1 MHRFFF
7 FSFSATK
14 TGKVLVAQYGNN
26 ARLKV
31 RNAIMVVRDFFSS
44 AMEISEDTPLTVSI
58 AVRVKGRGRGKVF
71 SGQSEASG
79 GGFFADLCLNVL

>member
-7 FSFSATK
+7 FFSATK
-14 TGKVLVAQYGNN
+14 TVKILVAQYGNN

-31 RNAIMVVRDFFSS
+31 RNAIMFRLVLRDFFSS
-44 AMEISEDTPLTVSI
+44 AMEISEDTPLTVRI
-58 AVRVKGRGRGKVF
+58 AVQVF

-79 GGFFADLCLNVL
+79 GGVFC